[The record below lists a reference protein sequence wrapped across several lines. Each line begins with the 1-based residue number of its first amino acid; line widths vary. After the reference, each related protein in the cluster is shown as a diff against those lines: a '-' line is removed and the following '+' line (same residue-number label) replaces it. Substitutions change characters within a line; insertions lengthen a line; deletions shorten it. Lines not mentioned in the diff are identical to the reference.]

1 VNKNRVKKL
10 GDQISGYLL
19 GFSGVLWGLTALG
32 RATYGRDIYNPVHV
46 VADLTSV
53 AGFETGF
60 YVLLGLA
67 GLYQV
72 YFMYRLCN
80 EITYS

>member
-1 VNKNRVKKL
+1 MNKNRVKKL

-32 RATYGRDIYNPVHV
+32 LVAYGRVIYTPVQV
-46 VADLTSV
+46 VAGLIGI

-72 YFMYRLCN
+72 YFMYRLCD